1 MAIGLAVWKRHR
13 LAGVRHEPN
22 LAAAPGVRHEPN
34 LGVRHEPNLA
44 AAPGRQCTEVLT
56 KPLEL
61 AQLGADGP
69 FYFTVN
75 VGFGREPRHAEGH
88 GSAQDG
94 ASHATGG
101 AAQARGASALFAEVL
116 MASDGL

>member
-75 VGFGREPRHAEGH
+75 VGFGHAEGH

-101 AAQARGASALFAEVL
+101 AAPAHGASALFAEVR
-116 MASDGL
+116 MASA

>member
-22 LAAAPGVRHEPN
+22 LT
-34 LGVRHEPNLA
+34 

-61 AQLGADGP
+61 AQLGADDP

>member
-13 LAGVRHEPN
+13 LA
-22 LAAAPGVRHEPN
+22 
-34 LGVRHEPNLA
+34 GVRHEPNLA

-75 VGFGREPRHAEGH
+75 VGFGHAEGH

-101 AAQARGASALFAEVL
+101 AAPAHGASALFAEVR
-116 MASDGL
+116 MASACLCLPLLASA

>member
-13 LAGVRHEPN
+13 LAGVRHEPD
-22 LAAAPGVRHEPN
+22 
-34 LGVRHEPNLA
+34 LA

-75 VGFGREPRHAEGH
+75 VGFGHEPRHAEGH

-101 AAQARGASALFAEVL
+101 AAPAHGASALFAEVL
-116 MASDGL
+116 MASD